1 MIPVITPAQ
10 ARAADAAAGVP
21 VEVLIE
27 RAGAAVARVA
37 VEMLGGTYGRRVLV
51 LAGPGANGADGRVAA
66 RILAGRGVW
75 VRVVDIGGRTD
86 DRVPADIAEVVAP
99 TTGPIHLV
107 IDAVF
112 GTGVRPGWRP
122 PSVGDVPVLAVDLPS
137 GLDPMTGV
145 ADSVLAATRT
155 VTFQAMKPGLLFG
168 DGPDVAGEVTV
179 VDIGLSLG
187 HDVGATYAE
196 LVEEDDVV
204 SWLAP
209 RPRTADKWS
218 AAVRVVAGSP
228 GMLGAAALTGGA
240 ALRAGSGMVRLSSLG
255 GTAPTPT
262 EAVHQPLEDDVWSDT
277 VLDDLHRFA
286 ALVIGPGL
294 GRAGTTPAEV
304 ASTVFRSGLP
314 VVVDGDGLFALTWNP
329 HGSPTSLL
337 RREPATVLTPHD
349 GEFRTLTGEL
359 PEADRIAAANRLV
372 ADTGAVVL
380 LKGPTT
386 VVAGPDGRT
395 RLIASGDERLATAG
409 TGDVLAGIIGAL
421 LARGLSAG
429 RAAAAGAWIHGRA
442 VRSLPAAGVTAGDV
456 LAAVGTVFAELGSGR

>member
-21 VEVLIE
+21 VDVLVE

-37 VEMLGGTYGRRVLV
+37 IEMLGGTYGRRVVV

-66 RILAGRGVW
+66 RILAARGVW
-75 VRVVDIGGRTD
+75 VRVVDLGARTD
-86 DRVPADIAEVVAP
+86 GPVPSDIAEIVTPA
-99 TTGPIHLV
+99 TGPVHLV

-122 PSVGDVPVLAVDLPS
+122 PAVGGVPVLAVDLPS
-137 GLDPMTGV
+137 GLDPMTGE
-145 ADSVLAATRT
+145 AGAALAAART
-155 VTFQAMKPGLLFG
+155 VTFQAMKPGLLLG
-168 DGPDVAGEVTV
+168 DGPDVAGQVTV
-179 VDIGLSLG
+179 VDIGLDLG
-187 HDVGATYAE
+187 RGIGAPYAE
-196 LVEEDDVV
+196 LVEESDVV
-204 SWLAP
+204 SWLEP

-228 GMLGAAALTGGA
+228 GMLGAAALAGGA

-255 GTAPTPT
+255 GAAPAPL
-262 EAVHQPLEDDVWSDT
+262 EAVHQPLVDDSWSDT
-277 VLDDLHRFA
+277 VLEDLHRFA

-294 GRAGTTPAEV
+294 GRAGSTPAEV

-329 HGSPTSLL
+329 HGSPTSL
-337 RREPATVLTPHD
+337 RQREPATVLTPHD
-349 GEFRTLTGEL
+349 GEYRTLTGEP

-395 RLIASGDERLATAG
+395 RLIDSGDQRLATAG

-421 LARGLSAG
+421 LARGLSVG
-429 RAAAAGAWIHGRA
+429 RAAAAGAWIHGRV

-456 LAAVGTVFAELGSGR
+456 LGAVGAVLAAVESRP